1 MGTGIWRENL
11 FSLIFLSPFEIPVS
25 GEDFMYVC
33 EDVHVLSPCI
43 SEAEEFR

>member
-11 FSLIFLSPFEIPVS
+11 FYLIFFSPFEIS